1 MFSKIAKRKG
11 EEIAEE
17 VKVET
22 AQAAQNMRAAV
33 PAPCISCLVVQSENC
48 TKL

>member
-22 AQAAQNMRAAV
+22 GVESPHKQ
-33 PAPCISCLVVQSENC
+33 L
-48 TKL
+48 TT